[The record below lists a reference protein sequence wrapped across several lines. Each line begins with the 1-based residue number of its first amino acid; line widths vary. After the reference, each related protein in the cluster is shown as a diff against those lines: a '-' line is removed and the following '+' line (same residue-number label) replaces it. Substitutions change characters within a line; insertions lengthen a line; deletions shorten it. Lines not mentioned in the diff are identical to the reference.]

1 MSAYV
6 YFERTRTRVHSI
18 RIHGFAQ
25 VEVKILEIWG
35 DLGGVVVLDFLLEI
49 FNLCLIRA
57 AFLQFFHNL
66 LQVACASRSGRL
78 HLLMEMSR
86 ISID

>member
-35 DLGGVVVLDFLLEI
+35 DLGGVVALDFGLEV

-57 AFLQFFHNL
+57 AFLQFSDHL
-66 LQVACASRSGRL
+66 LQVACATRSG
-78 HLLMEMSR
+78 
-86 ISID
+86 